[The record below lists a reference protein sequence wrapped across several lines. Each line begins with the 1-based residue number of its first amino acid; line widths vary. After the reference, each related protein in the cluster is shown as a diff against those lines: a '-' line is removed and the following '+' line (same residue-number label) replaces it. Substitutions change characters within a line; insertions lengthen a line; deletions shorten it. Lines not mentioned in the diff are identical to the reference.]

1 MQTDLT
7 AGTVLLRINVLP
19 RNQKVV
25 KEERV
30 KKIFIIGLCFS
41 LFLIN
46 NTFAAESASTPRH
59 IQFPDKPLRFIVPFP
74 PGGSDT
80 VARIVGQKLTPNIGQ
95 QVIIDNRAGAGG
107 MIGSE
112 IATRASPDGYTIL
125 FCTAS
130 LPIGVNLYKTPAI
143 DPIKDFIPITLI
155 SSGPMLLAVHPG
167 IPAQTTMELVKL
179 ARAKPGALNFASTGT
194 GSITHLAAEIFK
206 GMTNISMNHV
216 PYKGTG
222 PAIADLLGR
231 QVQLVF
237 VPLGAGL
244 PYIQS
249 ARLKGLGIGSLK
261 RSAIAPDLPTISES
275 GVPGYEASTW
285 YGVLAPAGTPTNI
298 VRILNT
304 EIVKVLSQSDTAAQ
318 IVALGFDVT
327 PSTSDEFR
335 RYLVTEVAKWGKVIR
350 DTGLAKN

>member
-1 MQTDLT
+1 MN
-7 AGTVLLRINVLP
+7 RIL
-19 RNQKVV
+19 
-25 KEERV
+25 
-30 KKIFIIGLCFS
+30 IISLCFS
-41 LFLIN
+41 AFITN
-46 NTFAAESASTPRH
+46 QTFAAESGSATGQS
-59 IQFPDKPLRFIVPFP
+59 QFPTKPIRFIVPFP

-80 VARIVGQKLTPNIGQ
+80 IARIVAHKLTVNFGQ
-95 QVIIDNRAGAGG
+95 QIIVDNRAGAGG
-107 MIGSE
+107 MIGTE
-112 IATRASPDGYTIL
+112 IATRATPDGYTIL

-130 LPIGVNLYKTPAI
+130 LPIGVNLYKKPAI
-143 DPIKDFIPITLI
+143 DPIKDFTPVTLV

-167 IPAQTTMELVKL
+167 VPAQTTMELVKL
-179 ARAKPGALNFASTGT
+179 ARSKPGALNFASTGT

-222 PAIADLLGR
+222 PAINDLLGK

-244 PYIQS
+244 PYLQS
-249 ARLKGLGIGSLK
+249 ARLKGLGVGSLK

-285 YGVLAPAGTPTNI
+285 YGVLAPAGTPPQI

-304 EIVKVLSQSDTAAQ
+304 EIVKVLAQADTVAQ
-318 IVALGFDVT
+318 ITALGFDVT
-327 PSTSDEFR
+327 PSTPDDFR
-335 RYLVTEVAKWGKVIR
+335 RYLTSELSKWGKVIR